1 MKWHN
6 YDFHVSLD
14 DRPELGALFGALVR
28 ELVNREQPILDKAGL
43 SMWEY
48 VIISTIAR
56 SDGLRQKELARR
68 SGRDETRLIAH
79 LDELADRGL
88 VRRETDPDD
97 RRAKIVTLTGAGRRV
112 YRSCRTGIAAME
124 EELLGDF
131 SSQDRRTLRRMLT
144 DLVGRIGGESD

>member
-1 MKWHN
+1 M
-6 YDFHVSLD
+6 
-14 DRPELGALFGALVR
+14 A
-28 ELVNREQPILDKAGL
+28 REQPILDRVGL

-68 SGRDETRLIAH
+68 SRRDETRLIAH

-97 RRAKIVTLTGAGRRV
+97 RRAKIVTLTGRGRRL

-124 EELLGDF
+124 DELLADF
-131 SSQDRRTLRRMLT
+131 SSQDRQTLRRMLA
-144 DLVGRIGGESD
+144 DLADRVQREAGDA